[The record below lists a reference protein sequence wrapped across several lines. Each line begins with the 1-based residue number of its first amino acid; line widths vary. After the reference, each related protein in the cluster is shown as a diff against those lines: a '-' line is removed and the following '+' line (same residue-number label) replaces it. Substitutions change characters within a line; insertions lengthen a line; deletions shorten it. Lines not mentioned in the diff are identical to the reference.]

1 MASMY
6 LYSKQWSEPDFKK
19 PTVLQKDFILQV
31 IWIIGHNF
39 MIEFYYDLLV
49 RAYIVMAC
57 HDALRSTCCPRL
69 CV

>member
-19 PTVLQKDFILQV
+19 LTVLQKDFILQV

-39 MIEFYYDLLV
+39 MIGLTSMHHLKLDIAVIFLHCRDL
-49 RAYIVMAC
+49 
-57 HDALRSTCCPRL
+57 S
-69 CV
+69 